1 MLQNLYDRDAEL
13 DVNYYLHKH
22 MPLCAR
28 LLGPSV
34 ILSWTLW
41 KLPDDSPFS
50 YEGATT
56 WASLEARDAALKTK
70 EGRECI
76 DDSKKYVK
84 KPARVYL
91 REEVGSGEASSFE
104 IMGREQRECTK
115 CGCT

>member
-1 MLQNLYDRDAEL
+1 
-13 DVNYYLHKH
+13 

-34 ILSWTLW
+34 IISWTLW

-56 WASLEARDAALKTK
+56 WTSLEARDAALKTE

-76 DDSKKYVK
+76 DDLKNFVG
-84 KPARVYL
+84 KPAKVYL
-91 REEVGSGEASSFE
+91 REEVGLGNAAAFNAGGGE
-104 IMGREQRECTK
+104 EQGWAERKDGT
-115 CGCT
+115 

>member
-1 MLQNLYDRDAEL
+1 
-13 DVNYYLHKH
+13 

-34 ILSWTLW
+34 IVSWTLW

-70 EGRECI
+70 EGLECI
-76 DDSKKYVK
+76 ADLKNYVK
-84 KPARVYL
+84 KPAKVYL
-91 REEVGSGEASSFE
+91 REEIGSGKASSFNA
-104 IMGREQRECTK
+104 IGGEQQQSTERAPVPK
-115 CGCT
+115 S